1 MEKGICCQIKDLEI
15 LAGRLLYSKS
25 NGRLKP
31 PTITQARVMNYIL
44 EHNGQDIYQK
54 DLEKVLNLRRAT
66 VSEVLSTMEK
76 RGLITRIKNSNDAR
90 TKKITLSELD
100 CNKHQQIQ
108 DNIKYLEDMLTKD
121 ISEQELLAFS
131 LTLKKMQDNL
141 KKQYNKQ
148 GGLNV

>member
-15 LAGRLLYSKS
+15 LAERLLYSKA
-25 NGRLKP
+25 NGSLRP
-31 PTITQARVMNYIL
+31 PTIAQARVMNYIL
-44 EHNGQDIYQK
+44 EHNEQDIHQK
-54 DLEKVLNLRRAT
+54 DLEKALNLRRAT

-76 RGLITRIKNSNDAR
+76 RGLITRIQDSHDAR
-90 TKKITLSELD
+90 TKKITLSEHD

-108 DNIKYLEDMLTKD
+108 DNIKNLELILTKD

-141 KKQYNKQ
+141 KNKYNKQ
-148 GGLNV
+148 GGLDV